1 MRRTLA
7 PRPAA
12 GKLVSLIAL
21 CSLGV
26 PSIAGPLASSAWAA
40 PKKSKFA
47 EGKAGVAI
55 SSMTKGAK
63 VLIDD
68 KLVGE
73 VPLPGPVEIDANA
86 RHTVQVQ
93 KRGYSPYIDTVLPSN
108 GQLIEV
114 EADLV
119 ATGGIVRVS
128 SRNGTLKL
136 QLLVDGRVAG
146 FTPFDGD
153 VPPGLHTL
161 EARATG
167 YLPETRSVDIKA
179 GQEFTYDFDL
189 KLVPE
194 PVVKEDKSLLSRWWF
209 WTAVGVV
216 VVGGVAG
223 GVLGSQDSHIS
234 AKSPDHVLPLQ

>member
-1 MRRTLA
+1 MRATARHQL
-7 PRPAA
+7 A
-12 GKLVSLIAL
+12 GKFVSLVAL
-21 CSLGV
+21 FSLAAPG
-26 PSIAGPLASSAWAA
+26 IAGPLASSAWAA
-40 PKKSKFA
+40 PKKQKYA
-47 EGKAGVAI
+47 DGKAGIAI

-73 VPLPGPVEIDANA
+73 VPLPGPIEVDANA

-93 KRGYSPYIDTVLPSN
+93 KRGYSPYIDTVLPSS
-108 GQLIEV
+108 GQVIEV

-119 ATGGIVRVS
+119 ATGGIVRVT
-128 SRNGTLKL
+128 SRNAALKL

-153 VPPGLHTL
+153 VPPGVHTL

-189 KLVPE
+189 KVVPE
-194 PVVKEDKSLLSRWWF
+194 PIIKEDKSLLSRWWF
-209 WTAVGVV
+209 WTAIGVV

-223 GVLGSQDSHIS
+223 GVVGSQDTHVQPK
-234 AKSPDHVLPLQ
+234 APDHVLPLQ